1 MEFTIVRDVCKN
13 GRPRQPIKMPMYN
26 KVSTSFA
33 RLRKSHFYKYA
44 EDFNQ
49 MLPDAVVEEG
59 SWKFSQTKWGVS
71 LILAR
76 SLIRGRVSYHLD
88 WAPKNGRV
96 FES

>member
-1 MEFTIVRDVCKN
+1 
-13 GRPRQPIKMPMYN
+13 
-26 KVSTSFA
+26 
-33 RLRKSHFYKYA
+33 
-44 EDFNQ
+44 